1 MADTERTSRE
11 PVEHAEAAGRTDPI
25 ERPSREPI
33 ELAEASRGT
42 HLMSVVRVPDGFIAP
57 SAALTPVTAQS
68 ASATTGGGQDSA
80 GAVASGPDQ
89 QSVE

>member
-1 MADTERTSRE
+1 VTDTERTSGE
-11 PVEHAEAAGRTDPI
+11 PVERADTGGRIDPI

-42 HLMSVVRVPDGFIAP
+42 HLMDVVRVPDGFIAP

-68 ASATTGGGQDSA
+68 VAPPIGGGQDSV
-80 GAVASGPDQ
+80 GAANGSPDP
-89 QSVE
+89 QSAE

>member
-11 PVEHAEAAGRTDPI
+11 PVKRVEAGGRTDPI

-42 HLMSVVRVPDGFIAP
+42 HLMGVVRVPDGFVAP

-68 ASATTGGGQDSA
+68 ASPPTGGGQDSA
-80 GAVASGPDQ
+80 DAVAGGPDR
-89 QSVE
+89 QSAE